1 MFNYIN
7 LTLMKT
13 TKSLLTLGAILIFT
27 YVSGAVLFNA
37 LQSLQLTSG
46 PQGVPA
52 FVDYVIKFSLGIPV
66 TLCQLAAMK
75 YAKTCLTK

>member
-13 TKSLLTLGAILIFT
+13 SKSLLTIGAVLAFT

-37 LQSLQLTSG
+37 LQNLQLTSG

-52 FVDYVIKFSLGIPV
+52 FVGFVIRFSLGIPV
-66 TLCQLAAMK
+66 TIAQLAAMK
-75 YAKTCLTK
+75 YAKNLFN

>member
-1 MFNYIN
+1 
-7 LTLMKT
+7 MKT
-13 TKSLLTLGAILIFT
+13 SKSMFTIGAVLLFT

-37 LQSLQLTSG
+37 LQNLQLSSG

-75 YAKTCLTK
+75 YAKNLFN

>member
-1 MFNYIN
+1 MKQIN
-7 LTLMKT
+7 PFLTLLAV
-13 TKSLLTLGAILIFT
+13 LLFT
-27 YVSGAVLFNA
+27 YLSGAVLFNA
-37 LQSLQLTSG
+37 LQNLQLTSG

-75 YAKTCLTK
+75 YAKNLFN